1 MYERASS
8 PRELGFALALAPNAL
23 AALDELGLA
32 SAMIAEGTVATS
44 AEIRRIDGSAIRRF
58 RAQPGTPM
66 VIALRQALHG
76 ALLDAV
82 GADALI
88 LDADVESVAGTDSGV
103 SLTCRD
109 GRSDQGDVLVGADG
123 VASVVRAYLHP
134 HEPPPRPSGFCA
146 VRGVAHGAG
155 DFLGDLAAAGY
166 LGDGIEAATAR
177 AGRSAV
183 YWYMSLLAADL
194 PTDLRTPRAVID
206 RFETRFDPRLCGVI
220 GLTRQEDM
228 RFDELLSRPPLSSWG
243 SGRVTLL
250 GDAAH
255 PMLPHTGQG
264 AAQALEDAVALGL
277 ALSSNADASEGL
289 RRYEAVRSAR
299 TRKFVALGPRIARV
313 TTTHNRVIQVMR
325 TAAVRWL
332 PEALIANAA
341 ARPRD
346 PHAAL
351 RAART
356 AGTLNRDI
364 HG

>member
-1 MYERASS
+1 MPVAADSPTALIVGAGIGGLAAGLAVQRAGWRVRTYERAAT

-23 AALDELGLA
+23 AALHELGLA
-32 SAMIAEGTVATS
+32 STMIAEGTAATS
-44 AEIRRIDGSAIRRF
+44 AEVRKIDGTLIRRF

-76 ALLDAV
+76 ALMDAV
-82 GADALI
+82 GVDALV
-88 LDADVESVAGTDSGV
+88 LGADVTSFAEDGRGV
-103 SLTCRD
+103 S
-109 GRSDQGDVLVGADG
+109 
-123 VASVVRAYLHP
+123 VV
-134 HEPPPRPSGFCA
+134 CA
-146 VRGVAHGAG
+146 VRGVAYGAG
-155 DFLGDLAAAGY
+155 DFLGDLAAAAF

-183 YWYMSLLAADL
+183 YWYLSLLAADL
-194 PTDLRTPRAVID
+194 PTDLRTPRAVVE
-206 RFETRFDPRLCGVI
+206 RFETRFDPRLCGIV
-220 GLTRQEDM
+220 GLRRPEDM
-228 RFDELLSRPPLSSWG
+228 RFDELLSRPPLSTG
-243 SGRVTLL
+243 GTGRVTLL

-277 ALSSNADASEGL
+277 ALSSTGNATEGL

-313 TTTHNRVIQVMR
+313 TTTHSRMVQALR
-325 TAAVRWL
+325 TAAIRWL
-332 PEALIANAA
+332 PERLMASAAA

-346 PHAAL
+346 PHAPL
-351 RAART
+351 RGAPT
-356 AGTLNRDI
+356 AGTLNRDS